1 MEVSLLQHAK
11 DKAPQRV
18 TVDELVEQ
26 LKNDSWPTGYQP
38 LAVLGAVVEGGL
50 QKKNVRWLTG
60 LAVARLG
67 HGSDKLKVI
76 SDQLKVISDKL
87 KVISERVQNDPHTRL
102 CWTDQ
107 SGGVYVVYEYEL
119 NDGYGKEQQIRYYG
133 RVQHFGMDY
142 YARLT
147 GCEAD
152 RTLVGVTK
160 PVALCR
166 APDVYYNPASM
177 PFLSADVTDMSKSN
191 AGLRDRIPNWE
202 EKVMTLDEID
212 DHLNRLVELRRNV
225 ISDRLEIRW
234 LCDDIP
240 RGLEPWTDLTKV
252 HFNKL
257 WRHMYR
263 IKPVSERHLEN
274 EIDSDFTPDFHPFR
288 DYLEHLP
295 PWDGETDHIAIL
307 AAGVTV
313 AGGEKEQRSFCGCL
327 KRWLVAMIAG
337 WLSEDVVNQTVL
349 VFVGRQG
356 MFKTKWFNSLLPPQ
370 LHRYFFVR
378 PNVRKS
384 DKDSYTAMTQY
395 GLICCEE
402 LDSMTKGEMNS
413 LKADITTAFF
423 NYRKPYDRYTENHKH
438 IASFC
443 ATGNHIKFLNDP
455 TGTRR
460 WLPFRVESILSPYD
474 FPFDH
479 DAIFAQAYALYQE
492 GYTYYFSEVE
502 IEWLNERNKG
512 FTVPNLEQ
520 QLVYRYFRKP
530 VGDEPREHV
539 DAAMALQVI
548 SGSIAS
554 KLYPEQVDA
563 AFAAL
568 GFEEATIDGMSGYLA
583 IRRKPEEIQALGRL
597 MALDAAEQKKT

>member
-11 DKAPQRV
+11 DKSPQAV
-18 TVDELVEQ
+18 TLDKVVELIRGDQ
-26 LKNDSWPTGYQP
+26 WPPGYEP
-38 LAVLGAVVEGGL
+38 LMVVSGVVEGGL

-60 LAVARLG
+60 LSIARLG
-67 HGSDKLKVI
+67 YRNEKLGMRNEKLKL
-76 SDQLKVISDKL
+76 QG
-87 KVISERVQNDPHTRL
+87 NPHTLL

-107 SGGVYVVYEYEL
+107 SGGMYVVYAYEL
-119 NDGYGKEQQIRYYG
+119 NDGYGKDKQMRYYG
-133 RVQHFGMDY
+133 KVQHFGMEY
-142 YARLT
+142 YAQLT

-160 PVALCR
+160 TVALCHD
-166 APDVYYNPASM
+166 AAVYYNAEAM
-177 PFLSADVTDMSKSN
+177 PFLSADVTDMAKSS

-234 LCDDIP
+234 LRDDIP
-240 RGLEPWTDLTKV
+240 RGLEPWTDFTKV
-252 HFNKL
+252 DFNKL

-263 IKPVSERHLEN
+263 IKPVNERHLDN
-274 EIDSDFTPDFHPFR
+274 EINSDFTPDFHPFR

-313 AGGEKEQRSFCGCL
+313 AGGEKEQQSFCGCL

-402 LDSMTKGEMNS
+402 LDSMSKSEMNS

-479 DAIFAQAYALYQE
+479 DGIFAQAYALYRE
-492 GYTYYFSEVE
+492 GYAYYFSEVE

-539 DAAMALQVI
+539 DAAMALQMVERI
-548 SGSIAS
+548 
-554 KLYPEQVDA
+554 KYYLC
-563 AFAAL
+563 
-568 GFEEATIDGMSGYLA
+568 ID
-583 IRRKPEEIQALGRL
+583 
-597 MALDAAEQKKT
+597 

>member
-1 MEVSLLQHAK
+1 MRHRGHISFLFMEVSILQHAK
-11 DKAPQRV
+11 DKAPRQV
-18 TVDELVEQ
+18 TVDEVVE
-26 LKNDSWPTGYQP
+26 LIKGDSWPAGYQP
-38 LAVLGAVVEGGL
+38 LVVAGAVVEGGL

-60 LAVARLG
+60 LAVV
-67 HGSDKLKVI
+67 KLRIKREELRIKREEVRGKME
-76 SDQLKVISDKL
+76 DVRDDL
-87 KVISERVQNDPHTRL
+87 HTRL

-107 SGGVYVVYEYEL
+107 SGGMFVVFEYEL
-119 NDGYGKEQQIRYYG
+119 NDGFGKEQQIRYYG
-133 RVQHFGMDY
+133 KVQHFGMEY

-160 PVALCR
+160 PVPLCH
-166 APDVYYNPASM
+166 APDVYYNPTSM
-177 PFLSADVTDMSKSN
+177 PFMSADI
-191 AGLRDRIPNWE
+191 AGKGKNSEGVRERISNWE

-212 DHLNRLVELRRNV
+212 DHLNRLVELRRNL
-225 ISDRLEIRW
+225 ITDRLEIRW

-240 RGLEPWTDLTKV
+240 RGLEPWTDFTDYE
-252 HFNKL
+252 FSKL
-257 WRHMYR
+257 WRRLQR
-263 IKPVSERHLEN
+263 IKPVNEKHLQR
-274 EIDSDFTPDFHPFR
+274 EIGSDFTPDFHPFR
-288 DYLEHLP
+288 DYLDHLP
-295 PWDGETDHIAIL
+295 PWNGETDHIAIL

-313 AGGEKEQRSFCGCL
+313 AGGEKEQQSFCGCL

-337 WLSEDVVNQTVL
+337 WLSEDVINQTVL

-356 MFKTKWFNSLLPPQ
+356 IYKTTWFNSLLPPQ
-370 LHRYFFVR
+370 LRRYFFTR
-378 PNVRKS
+378 PNVKKS

-443 ATGNHIKFLNDP
+443 ATGNHMKFLNDP

-460 WLPFRVESILSPYD
+460 WLPFRVESILSPRD

-479 DAIFAQAYALYQE
+479 DSIFAQAYTLYQE
-492 GYTYYFSEVE
+492 GYAFFCHTS
-502 IEWLNERNKG
+502 N
-512 FTVPNLEQ
+512 
-520 QLVYRYFRKP
+520 
-530 VGDEPREHV
+530 
-539 DAAMALQVI
+539 I
-548 SGSIAS
+548 SGNIAS
-554 KLYPEQVDA
+554 KLYPDQVDA

-568 GFEEATIDGMSGYLA
+568 GFEEATIDGMPGYLA
-583 IRRKPEEIQALGRL
+583 VRRKPEEVNALGRL
-597 MALDAAEQKKT
+597 MVLDAAEQKKT

>member
-1 MEVSLLQHAK
+1 MDITILQHSR
-11 DKAPQRV
+11 DSSPQQV
-18 TVDELVEQ
+18 AVAEVVELIRSSQ
-26 LKNDSWPTGYQP
+26 WPPGYQP
-38 LAVLGAVVEGGL
+38 LLIPAAVVQGGRQKKHIRWLSGLCQAHILGADRS
-50 QKKNVRWLTG
+50 Q
-60 LAVARLG
+60 
-67 HGSDKLKVI
+67 
-76 SDQLKVISDKL
+76 
-87 KVISERVQNDPHTRL
+87 VQDDPHTVL
-102 CWTDQ
+102 CWADQ
-107 SGGVYVVYEYEL
+107 SGGLYVVYKYEL
-119 NDGYGKEQQIRYYG
+119 NDGYRLEQQVRYYG
-133 RVQHFGMDY
+133 RVFQWGCDY
-142 YARLT
+142 FERLT
-147 GCEAD
+147 GAEAD
-152 RTLVGVTK
+152 RTLVGPTRAV
-160 PVALCR
+160 PLCHD
-166 APDVYYNPASM
+166 PMVYYNGEAM
-177 PFLSADVTDMSKSN
+177 PFLSTDIVGKEKSSE
-191 AGLRDRIPNWE
+191 GVRERIPNWE
-202 EKVMTLDEID
+202 EKVMSLDEID
-212 DHLNRLVELRRNV
+212 HQLRQMVELRRNV

-240 RGLEPWTDLTKV
+240 RGLEPWHDFTKV
-252 HFNKL
+252 DFNKL
-257 WRHMYR
+257 WRRMYR
-263 IKPVSERHLEN
+263 IKPVNERHLDN
-274 EIDSDFTPDFHPFR
+274 EINSDYTPDFHPFR

-307 AAGVTV
+307 AAGVKV
-313 AGGEKEQRSFCGCL
+313 AGGDREQQSFCGCL

-356 MFKTKWFNSLLPPQ
+356 MYKTKWFNSLLPPQ

-378 PNVRKS
+378 PNVKKS
-384 DKDSYTAMTQY
+384 DKDAYTAMTQY

-402 LDSMTKGEMNS
+402 LDSMSKSEMNS

-443 ATGNHIKFLNDP
+443 ATGNHVKFLNDP

-479 DAIFAQAYALYQE
+479 DAIFAQAFALYLE

-520 QLVYRYFRKP
+520 QLVYRYFCKP
-530 VGDEPREHV
+530 VGDEPKEHV

-548 SGSIAS
+548 SGNIGS
-554 KLYPEQVDA
+554 KLNADQVDA

-568 GFEEATIDGMSGYLA
+568 GFEEATIDGMQGYLA
-583 IRRKPEEIQALGRL
+583 IRRKPDEVNALGRL
-597 MALDAAEQKKT
+597 MVLDAAEQKKT

>member
-1 MEVSLLQHAK
+1 MDVTILQHSR
-11 DKAPQRV
+11 DSSPQQV
-18 TVDELVEQ
+18 AVAEVVELILGSQ
-26 LKNDSWPTGYQP
+26 WPPGYQP
-38 LAVLGAVVEGGL
+38 LLIPAAVVQGGR
-50 QKKNVRWLTG
+50 QKKHIRWLSG
-60 LAVARLG
+60 LCQAHIVGTDR
-67 HGSDKLKVI
+67 SKLQ
-76 SDQLKVISDKL
+76 D
-87 KVISERVQNDPHTRL
+87 DPHTVL

-107 SGGVYVVYEYEL
+107 SGGLYVVYKYEL
-119 NDGYGKEQQIRYYG
+119 NDGYRLEQQLRYYG
-133 RVQHFGMDY
+133 RVFHWGCDY
-142 YARLT
+142 FERLT

-152 RTLVGVTK
+152 RTLVGPTCAV
-160 PVALCR
+160 PLCHDT
-166 APDVYYNPASM
+166 DVWYRDPAEAM
-177 PFLSADVTDMSKSN
+177 PFLSADIVGKEKSSE
-191 AGLRDRIPNWE
+191 GVRERIPNWE

-212 DHLNRLVELRRNV
+212 ANLRRLVELRRNV

-234 LCDDIP
+234 LRDDIP
-240 RGLEPWTDLTKV
+240 RGLEPWHDFTKV
-252 HFNKL
+252 DFNKL
-257 WRHMYR
+257 WRRMYR
-263 IKPVSERHLEN
+263 IKPVNERHLDN
-274 EIDSDFTPDFHPFR
+274 EINSDYTPDFHPFR

-307 AAGVTV
+307 AAGVKV
-313 AGGEKEQRSFCGCL
+313 AGGDREQLSFCGCL

-356 MFKTKWFNSLLPPQ
+356 MYKTKWFNSLLPPQ

-378 PNVRKS
+378 PNVKKS
-384 DKDSYTAMTQY
+384 DKDAYTAMTQY

-402 LDSMTKGEMNS
+402 LDSMSKSEMNS

-443 ATGNHIKFLNDP
+443 ATGNHVKFLNDP

-479 DAIFAQAYALYQE
+479 DSIFAQAYTLYQQ

-502 IEWLNERNKG
+502 IEWLNMRNKG
-512 FTVPNLEQ
+512 FEVPNLEQ
-520 QLVYRYFRKP
+520 QLVYRHFRKP
-530 VGDEPREHV
+530 VGDEPKEHV

-548 SGSIAS
+548 SGNIGS
-554 KLYPEQVDA
+554 KLHAEQVDA

-568 GFEEATIDGMSGYLA
+568 GFEEATIDGMQGYLA
-583 IRRKPEEIQALGRL
+583 IRRKPEEVNALGRL
-597 MALDAAEQKKT
+597 MVLDAAEQKKT

>member
-1 MEVSLLQHAK
+1 MELSIIQHAK
-11 DKAPQRV
+11 DKAPRQV
-18 TVDELVEQ
+18 TVDELVSQ
-26 LKNDSWPTGYQP
+26 MRSASWPAGYQP
-38 LAVLGAVVEGGL
+38 LVVAGAVVEGGL

-60 LAVARLG
+60 LAVV
-67 HGSDKLKVI
+67 KLRIKREELRIKREELRGKMEDVR
-76 SDQLKVISDKL
+76 DDL
-87 KVISERVQNDPHTRL
+87 HTRL

-107 SGGVYVVYEYEL
+107 SGGMFVVFEYEL
-119 NDGYGKEQQIRYYG
+119 NDGFGKEQQIRYYG
-133 RVQHFGMDY
+133 KVQHFGMEY

-160 PVALCR
+160 PVPLCH
-166 APDVYYNPASM
+166 APDVYYNPTSM
-177 PFLSADVTDMSKSN
+177 PFMSADI
-191 AGLRDRIPNWE
+191 AGKGKNSEGVRERISNWE

-212 DHLNRLVELRRNV
+212 DHLNRLVELRRNL
-225 ISDRLEIRW
+225 ITDRLEIRW

-240 RGLEPWTDLTKV
+240 RGLEPWTDFTDYE
-252 HFNKL
+252 FSKL
-257 WRHMYR
+257 WRRLQR
-263 IKPVSERHLEN
+263 IKPVNEKHLQR
-274 EIDSDFTPDFHPFR
+274 EIGSDFTPDFHPFR
-288 DYLEHLP
+288 DYLDHLP
-295 PWDGETDHIAIL
+295 PWNGETDHIAIL

-313 AGGEKEQRSFCGCL
+313 AGGEKEQQSFCGCL

-337 WLSEDVVNQTVL
+337 WLSEDVINQTVL

-356 MFKTKWFNSLLPPQ
+356 IYKTTWFNSLLPPQ
-370 LHRYFFVR
+370 LRRYFFTR
-378 PNVRKS
+378 PNVKKS

-443 ATGNHIKFLNDP
+443 ATGNHMKFLNDP

-460 WLPFRVESILSPYD
+460 WLPFRVESILSPRD

-479 DAIFAQAYALYQE
+479 DSIFAQAYTLYQE
-492 GYTYYFSEVE
+492 GYAYYFSEVE

-530 VGDEPREHV
+530 VGEEQKEHV

-548 SGSIAS
+548 SGNIAS
-554 KLYPEQVDA
+554 KLYPDQVDA

-568 GFEEATIDGMSGYLA
+568 GFEEATIDGMPGYLA
-583 IRRKPEEIQALGRL
+583 VRRKPEEVNALGRL
-597 MALDAAEQKKT
+597 MVLDAAEQKKT

>member
-11 DKAPQRV
+11 DKSPQAV
-18 TVDELVEQ
+18 TLDKVVELIRGDQ
-26 LKNDSWPTGYQP
+26 WPPGYEP
-38 LAVLGAVVEGGL
+38 LMVVSAVVEGGL

-60 LAVARLG
+60 LSIARLG
-67 HGSDKLKVI
+67 YRNEKLGMRNEKLKL
-76 SDQLKVISDKL
+76 QG
-87 KVISERVQNDPHTRL
+87 DPHTLL

-107 SGGVYVVYEYEL
+107 SGGMYVVYAYEL
-119 NDGYGKEQQIRYYG
+119 NDGYGKDKQMRYYG
-133 RVQHFGMDY
+133 KVQHFGMEY
-142 YARLT
+142 YAQLT

-160 PVALCR
+160 TVALCHD
-166 APDVYYNPASM
+166 AAVYYNAEAM
-177 PFLSADVTDMSKSN
+177 PFLSADVTDMAKSS
-191 AGLRDRIPNWE
+191 AGLRDS
-202 EKVMTLDEID
+202 M
-212 DHLNRLVELRRNV
+212 
-225 ISDRLEIRW
+225 S
-234 LCDDIP
+234 
-240 RGLEPWTDLTKV
+240 
-252 HFNKL
+252 
-257 WRHMYR
+257 
-263 IKPVSERHLEN
+263 
-274 EIDSDFTPDFHPFR
+274 
-288 DYLEHLP
+288 
-295 PWDGETDHIAIL
+295 
-307 AAGVTV
+307 
-313 AGGEKEQRSFCGCL
+313 
-327 KRWLVAMIAG
+327 
-337 WLSEDVVNQTVL
+337 
-349 VFVGRQG
+349 
-356 MFKTKWFNSLLPPQ
+356 
-370 LHRYFFVR
+370 
-378 PNVRKS
+378 KS
-384 DKDSYTAMTQY
+384 
-395 GLICCEE
+395 
-402 LDSMTKGEMNS
+402 EMNS

-479 DAIFAQAYALYQE
+479 DGIFAQAYALYRE
-492 GYTYYFSEVE
+492 GYAYYFSEVE

-539 DAAMALQVI
+539 DAAMALQII

-568 GFEEATIDGMSGYLA
+568 GFEEATIDGMPGYLA
-583 IRRKPEEIQALGRL
+583 IRRKPEEVNALGRL
-597 MALDAAEQKKT
+597 MVLDATKQKKT